1 VSGEI
6 DVSALLLELDV
17 EVINVVDV
25 CVTVGVEVINVVD
38 TSVTTDVVSD
48 DGDGSVTGIVKIIF
62 LSPVLTDNVVV
73 GTIVSVIVVVVVLQ
87 GKVEI
92 KEIVFVNILNCV
104 TVDIKKVVEINDI
117 VSVTVSVVVT
127 V

>member
-73 GTIVSVIVVVVVLQ
+73 GTIVSVIVVVVLQ